1 MQYSPKNLYKKLLGA
16 KGERLA
22 QKFLAK
28 KGYKIIE
35 KNYKNKFAEADLI
48 ALYGDFLVFI
58 EVKTRTDT
66 QYGNPREAVSK
77 AKQDKY
83 IALAEY
89 YLLSHKEYRDKNV
102 RFDVV
107 EVLAG
112 DVFHIESAFIC
123 E

>member
-1 MQYSPKNLYKKLLGA
+1 M
-16 KGERLA
+16 
-22 QKFLAK
+22 
-28 KGYKIIE
+28 
-35 KNYKNKFAEADLI
+35 
-48 ALYGDFLVFI
+48 VFI

>member
-1 MQYSPKNLYKKLLGA
+1 MLYSPKDLYKKLLGS
-16 KGERLA
+16 KGERIA
-22 QKFLAK
+22 KRFLVK

-48 ALYGDFLVFI
+48 ALYGDFLVFV
-58 EVKTRTDT
+58 EVKTREST
-66 QYGNPREAVSK
+66 QYGNPREAVGK
-77 AKQDKY
+77 NKRDKY

-89 YLLSHKEYRDKNV
+89 YLLAHKEYREKNV
-102 RFDVV
+102 RFDVI

-112 DVFHIESAFIC
+112 DVNHIESAFYC